1 MARPA
6 GSYRGARRNEAK
18 ESGQQMLTLA
28 ELRRIN
34 EMAHRNA
41 AAAQLARPDKYVS
54 VGELEPLGDKFN
66 G

>member
-18 ESGQQMLTLA
+18 ESGQPMLTLS

-34 EMAHRNA
+34 EMAAHARNA
-41 AAAQLARPDKYVS
+41 QTQAVRFVAAGDY
-54 VGELEPLGDKFN
+54 EPLGSKSN